1 MQFLHKLQELLN
13 PAFPKKRIENG
24 LNHFPPPFTG
34 QARKMPRQGQ
44 ECWRIAQGLWQTT
57 GETLMEKILPGQD
70 SGLTR
75 TVYAAIARTRAPA
88 HLLSCG
94 RCQLGPESIF
104 FTPWLTFSSL
114 V

>member
-24 LNHFPPPFTG
+24 LNHFPPPFPG
-34 QARKMPRQGQ
+34 KAGKMPRQGQ
-44 ECWRIAQGLWQTT
+44 EIWGIPQFSGRKTPGRK
-57 GETLMEKILPGQD
+57 TLPEQD

-75 TVYAAIARTRAPA
+75 MVVSAGKTPRFF
-88 HLLSCG
+88 SSS

-104 FTPWLTFSSL
+104 FTPWLIISSL